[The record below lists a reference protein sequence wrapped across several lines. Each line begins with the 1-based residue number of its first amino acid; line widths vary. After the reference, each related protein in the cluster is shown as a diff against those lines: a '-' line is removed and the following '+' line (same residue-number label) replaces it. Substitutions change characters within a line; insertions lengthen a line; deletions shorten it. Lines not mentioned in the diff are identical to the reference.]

1 MTNTIKVQLLHNLLD
16 EVSGRYDYL
25 YDANRNALE
34 KIQYSASHDTLTGL
48 ANRVAFEE
56 NLERSISAAKRHG
69 DIGAVLFMDL
79 DNFKQVND
87 TIGHEEGDQ
96 LLCDVANKIKPQLR
110 EEDFFARFGGDE
122 FVILIE
128 RISDDVDRAMMVTL
142 DICEKILKCA
152 KHSYYVGGHT
162 FFVTAS
168 IGAVLFGSEEMAI
181 QGDLIRHA
189 DVAMYEAKKR
199 GKDQVVF
206 FEEAIETRLNE
217 QVLIENKVRL
227 ALESESLVL
236 HYQPKVNREG
246 MVIGLEA
253 LVRIREDDGSLI
265 YPDRF
270 ITLCEERNLIVSLSE
285 KVLMEVCNTLK
296 SWENDDRLALIDI
309 AVNISPVWLSQPTFI
324 ENVEIILRESGAD
337 PHRLLFE
344 ITESIEL
351 TDIQNKMVVI
361 ERCANLGIRFSLD
374 DFGTGYSSLAYIKEL
389 PLYEIKIDRSLI
401 VQCGENMAGEKSEN
415 HNRFIRA
422 IIVMSKSLGLIVTI
436 EGIDTSTAA
445 KALWEMG
452 CDVIQGYFYSKPID
466 QKAVE
471 VFILENH
478 LQIPTNNK
486 TSESDFIK

>member
-1 MTNTIKVQLLHNLLD
+1 
-16 EVSGRYDYL
+16 
-25 YDANRNALE
+25 
-34 KIQYSASHDTLTGL
+34 
-48 ANRVAFEE
+48 
-56 NLERSISAAKRHG
+56 
-69 DIGAVLFMDL
+69 
-79 DNFKQVND
+79 
-87 TIGHEEGDQ
+87 
-96 LLCDVANKIKPQLR
+96 
-110 EEDFFARFGGDE
+110 
-122 FVILIE
+122 
-128 RISDDVDRAMMVTL
+128 
-142 DICEKILKCA
+142 
-152 KHSYYVGGHT
+152 
-162 FFVTAS
+162 
-168 IGAVLFGSEEMAI
+168 
-181 QGDLIRHA
+181 
-189 DVAMYEAKKR
+189 
-199 GKDQVVF
+199 
-206 FEEAIETRLNE
+206 
-217 QVLIENKVRL
+217 
-227 ALESESLVL
+227 
-236 HYQPKVNREG
+236 

-296 SWENDDRLALIDI
+296 SWENNDRLALIDI

-415 HNRFIRA
+415 HHRFIRA